1 MKTRLPPG
9 IFEIGSGIPPSH
21 KYGVE
26 NGVNVPERELPE
38 ICPENESA
46 PRQVSWSPKAR
57 TTIVTWKVSATLVPE
72 ALPVT
77 VPVKVPTRPPKSIVF
92 GARVPVTADPL
103 VLRVMKAVPLSF
115 QVPAKVV
122 FVGVVGAAG
131 VVGAVVVGVVGV
143 VAVVVVLVE
152 AVLVV
157 LDGAVGDP
165 PPPPHAA
172 RELAQIR
179 TEAIRMRCIM
189 EVWTD
194 GR

>member
-26 NGVNVPERELPE
+26 NGVNVPDSELPE

-46 PRQVSWSPKAR
+46 PRQVSWSPNAR
-57 TTIVTWKVSATLVPE
+57 TTMVIWKVSATLVPD

-77 VPVKVPTRPPKSIVF
+77 VPVKVPTRPPKSRVF
-92 GARVPVTADPL
+92 GARVPVTADQGHERRAALIPGPGQSGI
-103 VLRVMKAVPLSF
+103 RWRRRCRRR
-115 QVPAKVV
+115 
-122 FVGVVGAAG
+122 GWRGRGRCRGCGRRRRGAGRGRAG
-131 VVGAVVVGVVGV
+131 RAGRRGG
-143 VAVVVVLVE
+143 
-152 AVLVV
+152 
-157 LDGAVGDP
+157 GP
-165 PPPPHAA
+165 PPPLHAA
-172 RELAQIR
+172 MEMVQIR
-179 TEAIRMRCIM
+179 TEAIRMRCIL